1 MVYTIGIGSN
11 EQRKENMALAR
22 KRLTELFPG
31 ICFSEE
37 EETKPLFFH
46 RPALFTNQVARFVS
60 EEKTSEVI
68 SRLKA
73 IEREVGRKPE
83 EKKQEIVRLDID
95 LLSCD
100 DIVYKPEDL
109 TRDYIV
115 RGLEQLSLQKK
126 EDRVIIK
133 RQIR

>member
-22 KRLTELFPG
+22 KRLAELFPG

-46 RPALFTNQVARFVS
+46 RPALFSNQVARFAS
-60 EEKTSEVI
+60 KEQASDVI

-73 IEREVGRKPE
+73 IEREAGRVPG
-83 EKKQEIVRLDID
+83 EKEAEIVRLDID

-109 TRDYIV
+109 VRDYVV
-115 RGLEQLSLQKK
+115 RGLEQLSSEALSK
-126 EDRVIIK
+126 E
-133 RQIR
+133 